1 MAMVQQASNKLLKTR
16 GFHVDY
22 LAHAQLESDARDKS
36 PLLLPAFLRVAS
48 KALPDTHARVDTQS
62 VPNRRRYAA
71 LVRERL

>member
-1 MAMVQQASNKLLKTR
+1 MQGKPIRIFGLTLALLKWPR
-16 GFHVDY
+16 AFIADG
-22 LAHAQLESDARDKS
+22 LESDARDKS

-48 KALPDTHARVDTQS
+48 KGLPDTHGRVDAQS